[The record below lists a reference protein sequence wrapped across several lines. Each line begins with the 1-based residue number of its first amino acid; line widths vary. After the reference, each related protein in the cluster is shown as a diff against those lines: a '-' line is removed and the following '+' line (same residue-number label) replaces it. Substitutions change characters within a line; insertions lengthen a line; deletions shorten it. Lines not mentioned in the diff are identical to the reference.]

1 MQCRPDHV
9 TFLDTFL
16 FKVFI
21 AFKALKYWPNLDLET

>member
-9 TFLDTFL
+9 TFL

-21 AFKALKYWPNLDLET
+21 AFKALLKYWPNRDLET